1 MRLSAKLKNELESK
15 LRVDADK
22 LIPALNKKHSKELK
36 PLKELFTKL
45 QRARKSVEVID
56 KLYNGAL
63 KELNESHN
71 YNYLKIS
78 DVDQYY
84 SIKDLHED
92 VTFVTKPIWHFDGL
106 EEKIKMDCD
115 YHMTFYKAKEHGPVD
130 LDIVYNK
137 LAETYLP
144 KI

>member
-1 MRLSAKLKNELESK
+1 MRLSAKLKNELENK
-15 LRVDADK
+15 LRENADK

-45 QRARKSVEVID
+45 QRARESVEVID
-56 KLYNGAL
+56 NLYNKAL
-63 KELNESHN
+63 KELNDSHN
-71 YNYLKIS
+71 YNYLMIT
-78 DVDQYY
+78 DVGQYY
-84 SIKDLHED
+84 SIKDLQED
-92 VTFVTKPIWHFDGL
+92 VTFVCKPTWHFDGL

>member
-1 MRLSAKLKNELESK
+1 MRLSAKLKHELENK
-15 LRVDADK
+15 LRVNADK

-36 PLKELFTKL
+36 PLKELLDKIRRSKEST
-45 QRARKSVEVID
+45 RALEKIYD
-56 KLYNGAL
+56 
-63 KELNESHN
+63 KELKRVNNKNDYNFLFLTDSDN
-71 YNYLKIS
+71 YSVAN
-78 DVDQYY
+78 
-84 SIKDLHED
+84 KDD
-92 VTFVTKPIWHFDGL
+92 VTFVCKPTWHFDGL

-115 YHMTFYKAKEHGPVD
+115 YHMTFYKPKEHGPVD

>member
-45 QRARKSVEVID
+45 QRAIKSVEVID
-56 KLYNGAL
+56 KLYNEAL

>member
-1 MRLSAKLKNELESK
+1 MRLSAKLKNKLENK
-15 LRVDADK
+15 LKENADK

-45 QRARKSVEVID
+45 QRARESVEVID
-56 KLYNGAL
+56 KLYNKAL
-63 KELNESHN
+63 KELNDSHD
-71 YNYLKIS
+71 YNFLMIT
-78 DVDQYY
+78 DVGQYY
-84 SIKDLHED
+84 SIKDLQED
-92 VTFVTKPIWHFDGL
+92 VTFVCKPTWHFDGL

>member
-1 MRLSAKLKNELESK
+1 MRLSAKLKNQLENK
-15 LRVDADK
+15 LKENADK

-45 QRARKSVEVID
+45 ERAKESVRVID
-56 KLYNGAL
+56 KLYNEAL
-63 KELNESHN
+63 KELNDT
-71 YNYLKIS
+71 YNYDFLVVT

-84 SIKDLHED
+84 SYNELKDN
-92 VTFVTKPIWHFDGL
+92 VSFVAKPTWYFAGL

-115 YHMTFYKAKEHGPVD
+115 YHMTFYKAKKHGPVD

>member
-1 MRLSAKLKNELESK
+1 MRLSAKLKAELESK
-15 LRVDADK
+15 LRIDADK

-36 PLKELFTKL
+36 HLKELFTKL
-45 QRARKSVEVID
+45 RRARESVEVID
-56 KLYNGAL
+56 KLYN
-63 KELNESHN
+63 KELKKFNDYNN

-84 SIKDLHED
+84 SVKNIHDD
-92 VTFVTKPIWHFDGL
+92 VSFVTKPTWHFDGL

-115 YHMTFYKAKEHGPVD
+115 YHMTFYKAKKHGPVD

>member
-1 MRLSAKLKNELESK
+1 MRLSAKLKSK
-15 LRVDADK
+15 LENKLKENADK
-22 LIPALNKKHSKELK
+22 LIPALNKKHSKEIK

-45 QRARKSVEVID
+45 QRARESVEVID
-56 KLYNGAL
+56 KLYSKSL
-63 KELNESHN
+63 KEFNDSNN
-71 YNYLKIS
+71 YDFLTVT
-78 DVDQYY
+78 DVGQYY
-84 SIKDLHED
+84 SIKELHED

>member
-1 MRLSAKLKNELESK
+1 MRLSAKLKSQLENK
-15 LRVDADK
+15 LKENADK
-22 LIPALNKKHSKELK
+22 LIPALNKKHSKEIK

-45 QRARKSVEVID
+45 QRARESVEVID
-56 KLYNGAL
+56 KLYSKSL
-63 KELNESHN
+63 KEFNDSNN
-71 YNYLKIS
+71 YDFLTVT
-78 DVDQYY
+78 DVGQYY
-84 SIKDLHED
+84 SIKELQDD